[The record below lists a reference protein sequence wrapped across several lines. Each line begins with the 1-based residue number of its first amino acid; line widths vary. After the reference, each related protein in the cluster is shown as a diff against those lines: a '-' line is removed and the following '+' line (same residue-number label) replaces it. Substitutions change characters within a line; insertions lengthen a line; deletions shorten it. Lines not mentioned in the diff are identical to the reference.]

1 MAARQDTR
9 SLEDQSVGLGA
20 GTSGREARNAVTS
33 KEDSIIKT
41 SVKERALHK
50 DECLS
55 TQSQQSLLFHQ
66 QSCISPFDLKARR
79 NRRWQEGGN

>member
-9 SLEDQSVGLGA
+9 SLENQSVGLGA

-50 DECLS
+50 DECLYPIPTVTAIPPAILYRS
-55 TQSQQSLLFHQ
+55 
-66 QSCISPFDLKARR
+66 I
-79 NRRWQEGGN
+79 